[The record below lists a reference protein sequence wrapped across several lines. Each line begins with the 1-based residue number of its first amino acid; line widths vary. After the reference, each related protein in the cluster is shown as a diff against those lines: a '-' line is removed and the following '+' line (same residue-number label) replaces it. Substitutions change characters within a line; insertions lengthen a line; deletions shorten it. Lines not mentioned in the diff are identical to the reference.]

1 MTNFFSTGLV
11 RRAFLVLCAWCA
23 VPVVASA
30 QDLSLSGVVSDQ
42 NGAPLIGVTVFE
54 KDGSNGTATNQDG
67 RYTIRLQ
74 KGATLVFSYVGYE
87 THECVYNGETMLNV
101 TLKED
106 AGLMDEVVVIGYGA
120 VKK

>member
-74 KGATLVFSYVGYE
+74 KVRRSSSPTSD
-87 THECVYNGETMLNV
+87 TRRTNV
-101 TLKED
+101 STT
-106 AGLMDEVVVIGYGA
+106 
-120 VKK
+120 VKPC

>member
-74 KGATLVFSYVGYE
+74 KGATLVFSYLFL
-87 THECVYNGETMLNV
+87 GEPV
-101 TLKED
+101 S
-106 AGLMDEVVVIGYGA
+106 AYAVFGA
-120 VKK
+120 VCIIAGVYLAVSPGRLRHLPRRPH